1 MATIET
7 RLARL
12 EGAKRA
18 PTREYSDA
26 ERAVRYAYLLEQGG
40 PDADKVRAILALSD
54 AKQGCSHEQS

>member
-12 EGAKRA
+12 EVAKRA

-40 PDADKVRAILALSD
+40 PDADKVRAILAQSA
-54 AKQGCSHEQS
+54 AKLGNNHEQP